1 MDFWKIEMF
10 KIAIFEISK
19 NEKKNGKSKKHGK
32 NNNKNGFFHFLFIF
46 ISQQIRLRKFI
57 WLLDFFFE
65 VIGCASCNLWP
76 LAVHSIITM
85 AEPLTF
91 GGRNHNNMEDLPM
104 GQTAVE
110 DFPCRHGTGRWY
122 WQAGERAGRQALCVS
137 AFCALRRSGWLCID
151 CVLRLFAGSQAEI
164 NGWLFSCS
172 APSHVYFQDVHTS
185 GRFANQWL
193 RTAILV
199 FQSRMPQERLQD
211 VIIIFRSMYE
221 KRFFGGLLIHFFF
234 IFFSIFQRIRKAA
247 V

>member
-1 MDFWKIEMF
+1 
-10 KIAIFEISK
+10 
-19 NEKKNGKSKKHGK
+19 
-32 NNNKNGFFHFLFIF
+32 
-46 ISQQIRLRKFI
+46 
-57 WLLDFFFE
+57 
-65 VIGCASCNLWP
+65 
-76 LAVHSIITM
+76 M

-234 IFFSIFQRIRKAA
+234 IFFPFFKGFEKLPFRSWINISTKGCSFSYSVLQRYPDARWRWRMIEKQKSSKSVGSRFGF
-247 V
+247 VDRFR